1 VSRKKREL
9 SEEEHSLWRRV
20 VDTVKPRRK
29 SATKAVAPKA
39 PVSESASLSLSK
51 AAPHRPSTSSGRR
64 VEASPQKSAAKKA
77 PPPLAD
83 RGGEKRV
90 RRGKLEIDGSI
101 DLHGHTQDT
110 GRAAVMR
117 FLQAAHARGDRT
129 LIVITGAGRAGQG
142 VLKQRLPGWLNELK
156 PIVAG
161 FAQAHRQHGGAGAF
175 YVFLKRRG

>member
-1 VSRKKREL
+1 MSRKKRDL
-9 SEEEHSLWRRV
+9 SEEESSLWRRV
-20 VDTVKPRRK
+20 VATVKPRRK
-29 SATKAVAPKA
+29 SASKAAAPKA
-39 PVSESASLSLSK
+39 LISESASPKPAK
-51 AAPHRPSTSSGRR
+51 AAPHLPSTSSGKRAD
-64 VEASPQKSAAKKA
+64 ASAPKAVAKKA
-77 PPPLAD
+77 PAPLAD
-83 RGGEKRV
+83 RGGEKRI

-142 VLKQRLPGWLNELK
+142 VLKQRLPDWLGELK

-161 FAQAHRQHGGAGAF
+161 YAQAHRQHGGAGAF